1 MIAVFIVGIVHSYQ
15 TTLADCEAFAALF
28 ANTCEEGP
36 IDTVD
41 WAS

>member
-1 MIAVFIVGIVHSYQ
+1 MRAVFIVGIVHAYQ

-28 ANTCEEGP
+28 DNTCSEGP
-36 IDTVD
+36 IDTAD